1 MTSKNNHLRALSV
14 AMDGSY
20 DEKTNITKET
30 VGIIL
35 VADGLLIS
43 GEMISQ
49 QEFLSKEQNLYLTSA
64 VNAYEQ
70 TERRK
75 REKVQADYSSFDDT
89 SFLHL
94 KNAFYF
100 MSESKTIPTHN
111 GTYIRVGIDSISA
124 YSMGVLTTTT
134 D

>member
-1 MTSKNNHLRALSV
+1 MTGKNDHLRTLSV
-14 AMDGSY
+14 IMDDSHDAG
-20 DEKTNITKET
+20 TNTTKET
-30 VGIIL
+30 IGITL
-35 VADGLLIS
+35 VADGILIS

-70 TERRK
+70 TEMRRRQK
-75 REKVQADYSSFDDT
+75 AQADYSNFDNN

-100 MSESKTIPTHN
+100 MTESKTIPTHN
-111 GTYIRVGIDSISA
+111 GTYIRVGIDSVSA
-124 YSMGVLTTTT
+124 YNMGTLRAESN
-134 D
+134 